1 MDAVLYVRAFRE
13 FEDEAAFRAAEIIPE
28 GRSDAGLRDFRLAE
42 IDVAASDEDTMLLAE
57 CKYRNELTD
66 ADLIDELLDKSESV
80 NPKNL
85 SKRYAL
91 FSKSGYTE
99 VAKIRA

>member
-1 MDAVLYVRAFRE
+1 MVSSND
-13 FEDEAAFRAAEIIPE
+13 
-28 GRSDAGLRDFRLAE
+28 
-42 IDVAASDEDTMLLAE
+42 DTLLLAE

-66 ADLIDELLDKSESV
+66 ADLIDELLDKSKSV

-91 FSKSGYTE
+91 FSKSEYTR
-99 VAKIRA
+99 VAKIRAETDGIELINLKDMF